1 MKLSAPRLAPPPF
14 VVTALALATLVAGS
28 VTFAA
33 QTKREFAVSAHRYAY
48 EIAGTDDVEIRV
60 QQDDLVQVTFTADD
74 IAHSFTLDE
83 YRINKRAEPGKPVT
97 FSFRADKP
105 GTHVIYCSLAIDERC
120 RKETVASLVVTPR
133 TRR

>member
-1 MKLSAPRLAPPPF
+1 VTVSAPRFGSTAF
-14 VVTALALATLVAGS
+14 VSIAVALAALVAGS

-33 QTKREFAVSAHRYAY
+33 QTKREFVVSAHRYAY

-60 QQDDLVQVTFTADD
+60 QQDDLVQVTFSADD

-105 GTHVIYCSLAIDERC
+105 GTYAIYCSLAIDERC

-133 TRR
+133 ARH